1 MVGIFFLQ
9 ANLPKSP
16 NIDVFLYCIIL
27 PSRYHPRGIAAIAL
41 LTEVSLYGWSILH
54 WCANL
59 CTKLASWLGT
69 RDRKTAFFYNVVDVQ
84 PSTFS
89 FAFVELKW
97 TLCISDLKIWR
108 SYNFLFYN
116 WLHQQS
122 ECMSGAYSIKQ
133 CDDRALKNSMQ

>member
-1 MVGIFFLQ
+1 M
-9 ANLPKSP
+9 
-16 NIDVFLYCIIL
+16 
-27 PSRYHPRGIAAIAL
+27 
-41 LTEVSLYGWSILH
+41 
-54 WCANL
+54 
-59 CTKLASWLGT
+59 
-69 RDRKTAFFYNVVDVQ
+69 VDVQ

-97 TLCISDLKIWR
+97 TLRISELKIWR